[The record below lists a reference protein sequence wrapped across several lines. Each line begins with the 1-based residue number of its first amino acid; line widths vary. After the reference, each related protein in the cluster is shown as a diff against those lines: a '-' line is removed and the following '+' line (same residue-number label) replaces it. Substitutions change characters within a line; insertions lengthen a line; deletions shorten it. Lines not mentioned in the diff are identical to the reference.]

1 MARGYALAAALVV
14 SLLAVWGAGG
24 AEAQTPKRGGT
35 VVVAWQGPEPPCLNA
50 WLEACSGFDY
60 SELLDLALENAFEPG
75 PHAWRSALVSRPTLT
90 TDPFTVTYRV
100 RARARWSDGRPVT
113 ASDFVFSFQAL
124 RKYAGLPRD
133 DPARTEI
140 RRVEAVDSR
149 TVRIVFRSRFSRWR
163 SVVNFVPLPRH
174 VLRGQDLTKAWR
186 NRIDNRLTGNPIGNG
201 PFLVHRWDKGR
212 ALVLVRNPKY
222 RGPHTAY
229 LDRLVFRFG
238 LRDFAEALR
247 EGDADVVG
255 GGSGGPSAA
264 LEFVERP
271 ARGIKVL
278 SIPGAAWEHFDIR
291 VGPGGHPAL
300 KSKLVRRALAFG
312 IDREALVRQL
322 FAKAA
327 PSIRQLDSAVYL
339 TNEREYEPSWS
350 RYRHRPA
357 EARRL
362 LKQANCRLGA
372 DGIYVCAG
380 ERLSLRF
387 VTTAGNPRREQTL
400 QIVQGQLRRVG
411 VEVQPLY
418 APPATFFGEI
428 FQQRDFDVAL
438 FSWHKPLLG
447 TVSAPYSCGDPDNWT
462 GYCSRLVTGDLEQ
475 LERIVDPMRYAAV
488 ANRADRRLAQDVPVI
503 PLFQP
508 PLFTAV
514 RGSIQGVV
522 PNAFNDPTW
531 NAENWWLDR

>member
-1 MARGYALAAALVV
+1 MARGLALALVV
-14 SLLAVWGAGG
+14 SLLLAAGASG
-24 AEAQTPKRGGT
+24 ASTQASKRGGT
-35 VVVAWQGPEPPCLNA
+35 VVVAWQAGEPPCLNT
-50 WLEACSGFDY
+50 WLEACSSGSDY

-100 RARARWSDGRPVT
+100 RAQARWSDGRPVT
-113 ASDFVFSFQAL
+113 ASDFVFSFRAL
-124 RKYAGLPRD
+124 LKYAGLPLD

-149 TVRIVFRSRFSRWR
+149 TVRVVFRSRFSRWR
-163 SVVNFVPLPRH
+163 SVVDFIPLPRH

-186 NRIDNRLTGNPIGNG
+186 NRIDNRLTGSPIGNG
-201 PFLVHRWDKGR
+201 PFLVHHWDKGR

-255 GGSGGPSAA
+255 GGSGGPSVA

-278 SIPGAAWEHFDIR
+278 STPGGAWEHFDIR

-312 IDREALVRQL
+312 IDREALVRRL

-327 PSIRQLDSAVYL
+327 PSMRQLDSTVYL
-339 TNEREYEPSWS
+339 TNEREYEPNWS

-362 LKQANCRLGA
+362 LEQASCRLGA

-400 QIVQGQLRRVG
+400 QIVQAQLRRVG

-418 APPATFFGEI
+418 APPQTFFGQI

-438 FSWHKPLLG
+438 FSWHKELG
-447 TVSAPYSCGDPDNWT
+447 SVTAPYSCGDPDDWT
-462 GYCSRLVTGDLEQ
+462 GYCSRLATADLEQ
-475 LERIVDPMRYAAV
+475 LERIIDPVRYAAV

-508 PLFTAV
+508 PLFVAF
-514 RGSIQGVV
+514 RNSIQGVV
-522 PNAFNDPTW
+522 PNAFGDPTW
-531 NAENWWLDR
+531 NAENWWLER